1 MVKSRDLRLSKY
13 NISKERYR
21 ELKYFCLQYP
31 DWKKELTVADTV
43 KAAVAK
49 DEGGTHGSAVSD
61 CTSEL
66 AAKRIELQRKCSVVE
81 AAAVQAD
88 DFINQYIIEAVTG
101 DLSYTYLRTVR
112 GIPCGKNQFYEA
124 RRKFFYN
131 LSKMRDAG
139 DIKT

>member
-1 MVKSRDLRLSKY
+1 MKSRDLRLSKY

-49 DEGGTHGSAVSD
+49 DDGGTHGSAVSD

>member
-1 MVKSRDLRLSKY
+1 MKSRDLRLSKY

-49 DEGGTHGSAVSD
+49 DDGGNHGSAVSD

>member
-49 DEGGTHGSAVSD
+49 DEGGTHGSAASD

>member
-49 DEGGTHGSAVSD
+49 DDGGTHGSAVSD

>member
-1 MVKSRDLRLSKY
+1 
-13 NISKERYR
+13 
-21 ELKYFCLQYP
+21 
-31 DWKKELTVADTV
+31 LTVADTV

-101 DLSYTYLRTVR
+101 DLSYTYYIIEAVTGDLSYTYLRTVR

>member
-49 DEGGTHGSAVSD
+49 DDGGTHGSAVSD
-61 CTSEL
+61 CTREL

>member
-1 MVKSRDLRLSKY
+1 MKSRDLRLSKY